1 MAEQYSIAE
10 ARRNLP
16 RLVHGA
22 EAGKA
27 VELTRRGEAVA
38 IIVGQCYFQQLT
50 SSKPD
55 FAESYRK
62 FTEKYNLKEIG
73 FDPDE
78 LFSGMRVDTTGQK
91 RQQQRR

>member
-16 RLVHGA
+16 RLVHEA

-38 IIVGQCYFQQLT
+38 IIVGRHYFQQLT
-50 SSKPD
+50 SGKPG
-55 FAESYRK
+55 FAESYGK
-62 FTEKYNLKEIG
+62 FTEKYDLKEIG
-73 FDPDE
+73 FDPAE
-78 LFSGMRVDTTGQK
+78 LFSGMRVDTAG
-91 RQQQRR
+91 REVNL

>member
-16 RLVHGA
+16 RLVHEA

-38 IIVGQCYFQQLT
+38 IIVGRHHFQQLT
-50 SSKPD
+50 SGKPG
-55 FAESYRK
+55 FAESYGK
-62 FTEKYNLKEIG
+62 FAEKYDLKEIG

-78 LFSGMRVDTTGQK
+78 LFSGMRADTTG
-91 RQQQRR
+91 REVNL